1 MRDPIE
7 IRRVFK
13 RNDGVK
19 LPKTT
24 LKTFE
29 GNPLDYKSFKEKFK
43 AAIHNNES
51 ITNIEKFTYLKAYLD
66 KSVLQAVK
74 WFSLTS
80 ENYTEVWNLLN
91 DR

>member
-7 IRRVFK
+7 IYRVFK

-29 GNPLDYKSFKEKFK
+29 GNPLD
-43 AAIHNNES
+43 
-51 ITNIEKFTYLKAYLD
+51 
-66 KSVLQAVK
+66 
-74 WFSLTS
+74 
-80 ENYTEVWNLLN
+80 
-91 DR
+91 